1 MRIFGHAGM
10 GRNTCKPR
18 KVFGKKTKAEKRL
31 AARKAKYDAEASRGY
46 NEKAGYRCPG
56 SLQVS

>member
-1 MRIFGHAGM
+1 MRICGKRGAGE
-10 GRNTCKPR
+10 NTCKPR
-18 KVFGKKTKAEKRL
+18 KRTTKTKAEKRL
-31 AARKAKYDAEASRGY
+31 AARRAKYDAEANRGF